1 MIQLNLK
8 SPVSIGIAS
17 SAGFTAWAASGFAP
31 DIKHIGLAI
40 SAALAGTASPSYNSS
55 SPNVQADSHIM
66 TPYVNNVK
74 PIE

>member
-74 PIE
+74 SIE